1 MARGGGGAVVVY
13 YLSGRHIPHGVDMR
27 KYAVMLD
34 PLQVGRLRGLARR
47 RAVEQDRDVTW
58 ACLLRQAAERFLAA
72 EEMPA
77 ERGGKEVGR

>member
-1 MARGGGGAVVVY
+1 
-13 YLSGRHIPHGVDMR
+13 MR

-34 PLQVGRLRGLARR
+34 PLQVGRLKGLARK

-58 ACLLRQAAERFLAA
+58 VSLLRQAAERFLAS

-77 ERGGKEVGR
+77 ERVSKEVGR